1 MIIVSHI
8 LRQVFNLVDRIVVF
22 RRGRIAGVLDAKTAS
37 GNDVVAMI
45 TGVDQGVH
53 EGASYI

>member
-1 MIIVSHI
+1 

-22 RRGRIAGVLDAKTAS
+22 RQGRIAGVLDAKQAS

-53 EGASYI
+53 DNASYI